1 VCILPLHTWLWI
13 KPIFIAPADKT
24 CGGDFIKL
32 CYDRFQVVKSFGNAG
47 IHYFD
52 MTLQKPVSSPRWGS
66 LTKLVVALTFV
77 GLIAWLLSRFQS
89 LIPPLLMAFILSYL
103 LYPVASF
110 LNRKLYFSW
119 RAAVGS
125 IYLLLLILMLSLL
138 TVGGLG
144 LVQQIQS
151 LIRLVQNSLVELPK
165 LVNSIADWLQTRSPI
180 PLDLDTFDLN
190 AVTDQLLSV
199 VQPLLGQTGQLL
211 GTVASGAAEFFG
223 WAIFIL
229 LVSFF
234 VLSES
239 GGLRR
244 DIIKLNVPGYNEDIS
259 RLGLELGRI
268 WNAFL
273 RGQIIVFLMTVA
285 VYFIL
290 LNILGLRYAIGLAFL
305 AGLARFLPYVGPAIN
320 WIILVLVAYF
330 QPFKLFGMEP
340 LVYTLLVVVLAL
352 IIDQIFD
359 NLISPRIMADV
370 LKVHPAG
377 VLVMALVAA
386 NLLGILGVV
395 IAAPILATLQL
406 FGQYILRKM
415 LDQDPWPGGEA
426 ETRTHP
432 TQSLLERLRWIYQR
446 SEESALDLLRRRKR
460 LPPMD
465 PQDLP
470 NEKQSE
476 GENT

>member
-1 VCILPLHTWLWI
+1 
-13 KPIFIAPADKT
+13 
-24 CGGDFIKL
+24 
-32 CYDRFQVVKSFGNAG
+32 
-47 IHYFD
+47 
-52 MTLQKPVSSPRWGS
+52 MTEQRPVTSPRWGS
-66 LTKLVVALTFV
+66 LTKLVVALTFIAI
-77 GLIAWLLSRFQS
+77 IAWLLSRFQS

-110 LNRKLYFSW
+110 LSRKVHFSW

-125 IYLLLLILMLSLL
+125 IYLLLVILMLSLL

-151 LIRLVQNSLVELPK
+151 LIRLVQNSLVELPN
-165 LVNSIADWLQTRSPI
+165 LVNSVAEWLQTRSPI
-180 PLDLDTFDLN
+180 PIDLTTFDLN
-190 AVTDQLLSV
+190 AVTNQLLSV

-211 GTVASGAAEFFG
+211 GTVASGAAQIFG
-223 WAIFIL
+223 WAAFIL

-244 DIIKLNVPGYNEDIS
+244 DIIKFNVPGYNEDVS
-259 RLGLELGRI
+259 RLSLELGRI

-273 RGQIIVFLMTVA
+273 RGQIIVFLMTVG

-320 WIILVLVAYF
+320 WVILVLVAYF
-330 QPFKLFGMEP
+330 QPYKLFGMEP
-340 LVYTLLVVVLAL
+340 LAYTLLVVVVAL
-352 IIDQIFD
+352 IVDQIFD

-406 FGQYILRKM
+406 LGQYILRKM
-415 LDQDPWPGGEA
+415 FDQNPWPE
-426 ETRTHP
+426 EEPVTKSHP
-432 TQSLLERLRWIYQR
+432 TQSILARLRLIYQR
-446 SEESALDLLRRRKR
+446 TEDNILDMLQHREE
-460 LPPMD
+460 LPPPD
-465 PQDLP
+465 PTESP
-470 NEKQSE
+470 KEKSE

>member
-1 VCILPLHTWLWI
+1 
-13 KPIFIAPADKT
+13 
-24 CGGDFIKL
+24 
-32 CYDRFQVVKSFGNAG
+32 
-47 IHYFD
+47 
-52 MTLQKPVSSPRWGS
+52 MTEQKPVASPRWGAM
-66 LTKLVVALTFV
+66 TKLVVALTFIAI
-77 GLIAWLLSRFQS
+77 LAWLFSRFQAI
-89 LIPPLLMAFILSYL
+89 IPPLMMAFILSYL

-110 LNRKLYFSW
+110 LSRKLRFSW

-125 IYLLLLILMLSLL
+125 IFILFLILFLSLL

-151 LIRLVQNSLVELPK
+151 LIRLIQNSLVELPQ
-165 LVNSIADWLQTRSPI
+165 LVTSIADWFQTRSPI
-180 PLDLDTFDLN
+180 PVDLNAFDLN
-190 AVTDQLLSV
+190 ALTDQLISV

-211 GTVASGAAEFFG
+211 GTVASGAAQFFG
-223 WAIFIL
+223 WTAFVL

-239 GGLRR
+239 GGLRGS
-244 DIIKLNVPGYNEDIS
+244 IIKLNIPGYNEDLS
-259 RLGLELGRI
+259 RLGRELGRI

-273 RGQIIVFLMTVA
+273 RGQIIIFFLTVI

-290 LNILGLRYAIGLAFL
+290 LNILGIRYAIGLAFL

-340 LVYTLLVVVLAL
+340 LAYTLLVLLLAL
-352 IIDQIFD
+352 VIDQIFD
-359 NLISPRIMADV
+359 NLVQPRIMADV

-395 IAAPILATLQL
+395 IAAPFLATLQL
-406 FGQYILRKM
+406 LGQYVLRKM
-415 LDQDPWPGGEA
+415 FDQNPWPEA
-426 ETRTHP
+426 EPVTGVRP
-432 TQSLLERLRWIYQR
+432 AQPLLARLRRILRRAQDNVL
-446 SEESALDLLRRRKR
+446 SLLRRKKQ
-460 LPPMD
+460 LPSPEA
-465 PQDLP
+465 DLSDSQE
-470 NEKQSE
+470 EKQSQ
-476 GENT
+476 GEKS

>member
-1 VCILPLHTWLWI
+1 MIEP
-13 KPIFIAPADKT
+13 
-24 CGGDFIKL
+24 
-32 CYDRFQVVKSFGNAG
+32 N
-47 IHYFD
+47 
-52 MTLQKPVSSPRWGS
+52 PVNSPRWGS
-66 LTKLVVALTFV
+66 MTKLVVALTFIAI
-77 GLIAWLLSRFQS
+77 IAWLLSRFQS

-110 LNRKLYFSW
+110 LSRTLSFSW
-119 RAAVGS
+119 RAAVGT
-125 IYLLLLILMLSLL
+125 IYFLLLMLLLGLL

-151 LIRLVQNSLVELPK
+151 LIRLVQNSLVELPQ
-165 LVNSIADWLQTRSPI
+165 LVNGVVDWLETRSPI
-180 PLDLDTFDLN
+180 PIDLN
-190 AVTDQLLSV
+190 TVDINALTDQLLSV
-199 VQPLLGQTGQLL
+199 VQPLLGETGQLL

-239 GGLRR
+239 GGFRGSIISLR
-244 DIIKLNVPGYNEDIS
+244 VPGYNEDIS
-259 RLGLELGRI
+259 RLGRELGRI

-273 RGQIIVFLMTVA
+273 RGQIIVFLMTVI
-285 VYFIL
+285 VYFFL

-305 AGLARFLPYVGPAIN
+305 AGLARFLPYIGPAIN
-320 WIILVLVAYF
+320 WVILILVAYF
-330 QPFKLFGMEP
+330 QPFKLFGMSP
-340 LVYTLLVVVLAL
+340 LSYTLLVVVLAL

-406 FGQYILRKM
+406 LGQYVLRKM
-415 LDQDPWPGGEA
+415 FDQDPWPEGES
-426 ETRTHP
+426 ETRIRT
-432 TQSLLERLRWIYQR
+432 TRQ
-446 SEESALDLLRRRKR
+446 ALASLRRNLRRARDKAFDLMQR
-460 LPPMD
+460 REQLPPSD
-465 PQDLP
+465 SPDLP
-470 NEKQSE
+470 KKNQSKGEKP
-476 GENT
+476 

>member
-1 VCILPLHTWLWI
+1 
-13 KPIFIAPADKT
+13 
-24 CGGDFIKL
+24 
-32 CYDRFQVVKSFGNAG
+32 
-47 IHYFD
+47 
-52 MTLQKPVSSPRWGS
+52 MTEQTPVSSPRWGS
-66 LTKLVVALTFV
+66 LTKLVVALTFIAI
-77 GLIAWLLSRFQS
+77 IAWLLSRFQS

-103 LYPVASF
+103 LYPVARF
-110 LNRKLYFSW
+110 LNRKVHFSW

-125 IYLLLLILMLSLL
+125 IYLLLLIIMLSLL

-151 LIRLVQNSLVELPK
+151 LIRLIQNSLVELPN
-165 LVNSIADWLQTRSPI
+165 LVNNAAEWLQTRSPI
-180 PLDLDTFDLN
+180 PIDLNTFDLN

-211 GTVASGAAEFFG
+211 GTVATGAAQTFG
-223 WAIFIL
+223 WAAFIL

-239 GGLRR
+239 GGLRK
-244 DIIKLNVPGYNEDIS
+244 DIIKLNIPGYNEDVS
-259 RLGLELGRI
+259 RLSLELGRI

-273 RGQIIVFLMTVA
+273 RGQIIVFLMTVG

-320 WIILVLVAYF
+320 WVILVLVAFF
-330 QPFKLFGMEP
+330 QPYKLFGMEP
-340 LVYTLLVVVLAL
+340 LAYTLLVVVVAL
-352 IIDQIFD
+352 IVDQIFD
-359 NLISPRIMADV
+359 NLVSPRIMADV

-406 FGQYILRKM
+406 LGQYILRKM
-415 LDQDPWPGGEA
+415 FDQNPWPE
-426 ETRTHP
+426 EEPVMESHP
-432 TQSLLERLRWIYQR
+432 SHSMLARLRLIYQR
-446 SEESALDLLRRRKR
+446 TEKNILDMVQHREQ
-460 LPPMD
+460 LPPSD
-465 PQDLP
+465 PTEVP
-470 NEKQSE
+470 KEKSE

>member
-1 VCILPLHTWLWI
+1 MTEP
-13 KPIFIAPADKT
+13 
-24 CGGDFIKL
+24 
-32 CYDRFQVVKSFGNAG
+32 KSF
-47 IHYFD
+47 
-52 MTLQKPVSSPRWGS
+52 SSPRWGS
-66 LTKLVVALTFV
+66 MTKLVVALTFI

-144 LVQQIQS
+144 LIQQIQS
-151 LIRLVQNSLVELPK
+151 LIRLIQNSLVELPQ
-165 LVNSIADWLQTRSPI
+165 LVNNVVEWIQTRSPI
-180 PLDLDTFDLN
+180 PIDLSTFDIN
-190 AVTDQLLSV
+190 AVTEQLLSV

-211 GTVASGAAEFFG
+211 GTVASGAAQAFG
-223 WAIFIL
+223 WSAFIL

-259 RLGLELGRI
+259 RLGRELGRI

-273 RGQIIVFLMTVA
+273 RGQIIIFFLTVI

-290 LNILGLRYAIGLAFL
+290 LNILGIRYAIGLAFL
-305 AGLARFLPYVGPAIN
+305 AGLARFLPYVGPAMN

-330 QPFKLFGMEP
+330 QSFKLFGMDP
-340 LVYTLLVVVLAL
+340 LAYTLLVLLLAL
-352 IIDQIFD
+352 FVDQIFD
-359 NLISPRIMADV
+359 NLVQPRIMADV

-395 IAAPILATLQL
+395 IAAPFLATLQL
-406 FGQYILRKM
+406 FGQYILRNM
-415 LDQDPWPGGEA
+415 FDQDPWPEEEP
-426 ETRTHP
+426 ETKTRP
-432 TQSLLERLRWIYQR
+432 TQSMLARLRWIFQR
-446 SEESALDLLRRRKR
+446 TEEIALDLLRRRKQ
-460 LPPMD
+460 LPPPD
-465 PQDLP
+465 PQELP

>member
-1 VCILPLHTWLWI
+1 MYPTPRFVEKPLGILSSIMPEQT
-13 KPIFIAPADKT
+13 
-24 CGGDFIKL
+24 
-32 CYDRFQVVKSFGNAG
+32 
-47 IHYFD
+47 
-52 MTLQKPVSSPRWGS
+52 PVSSPRWGS
-66 LTKLVVALTFV
+66 LTKLVVALTFIAI
-77 GLIAWLLSRFQS
+77 IAWLLSRFQS

-103 LYPVASF
+103 LYPVARF
-110 LNRKLYFSW
+110 LNRKVHFSW

-125 IYLLLLILMLSLL
+125 IYLLLVILMLSLL

-151 LIRLVQNSLVELPK
+151 LIRLIQNSLVELPN
-165 LVNSIADWLQTRSPI
+165 LVNSVAEWLQTRSPI
-180 PLDLDTFDLN
+180 PIDLNTFDLN

-211 GTVASGAAEFFG
+211 GTVATGAAQTFG
-223 WAIFIL
+223 WVAFIL

-244 DIIKLNVPGYNEDIS
+244 DIIKLNIPGYNEDVS
-259 RLGLELGRI
+259 RLSWELGRI

-273 RGQIIVFLMTVA
+273 RGQIIVFLMTVG

-290 LNILGLRYAIGLAFL
+290 LNILGIRYAIGLAFL

-320 WIILVLVAYF
+320 WVILVLVAYF
-330 QPFKLFGMEP
+330 QPYKLFGMEP
-340 LVYTLLVVVLAL
+340 LAYTLLVVVVAL
-352 IIDQIFD
+352 IVDQIFD
-359 NLISPRIMADV
+359 NLVSPRIMADV

-406 FGQYILRKM
+406 LGQYILRKM
-415 LDQDPWPGGEA
+415 FDQNPWPE
-426 ETRTHP
+426 EEPVMESHP
-432 TQSLLERLRWIYQR
+432 PQSMFARLLLIYQR
-446 SEESALDLLRRRKR
+446 TEDNILDLFRRRKQ
-460 LPPMD
+460 PPD
-465 PQDLP
+465 SAEVSK
-470 NEKQSE
+470 EKNSE
-476 GENT
+476 GENV